1 MMKMLFGLSFLLA
14 FLCASCTAPQALKA
28 QSKLAMADIDGL
40 VIINNTES
48 DITEVKLIIA
58 ESTRQV
64 NVNRVL
70 PMSEFTT
77 AFQAK
82 EYRGHPAQLSW
93 RQNGATLVSRGI
105 TFYIPREVYKDKV
118 LTAFL
123 TISSDGQIRA
133 EAK

>member
-1 MMKMLFGLSFLLA
+1 MKVLFGLSFLIAL
-14 FLCASCTAPQALKA
+14 LCASCTAPQTSKV
-28 QSKLAMADIDGL
+28 QSKSAMADIDGL

-48 DITEVKLIIA
+48 DLTEVKLTIA

-70 PMSEFTT
+70 PMSEFAT

-82 EYRGHPAQLSW
+82 EYRGRPAQLSW
-93 RQNGATLVSRGI
+93 MQNGAAHVSRGI
-105 TFYIPREVYKDKV
+105 TFSLPREVYKDKE

-123 TISSDGQIRA
+123 TIGPEGKVRA
-133 EAK
+133 VAQ

>member
-1 MMKMLFGLSFLLA
+1 
-14 FLCASCTAPQALKA
+14 
-28 QSKLAMADIDGL
+28 MADIDGL

-48 DITEVKLIIA
+48 DITEVKLTIA

-70 PMSEFTT
+70 PMSEFAT

-82 EYRGHPAQLSW
+82 EYRGRPAQLSW
-93 RQNGATLVSRGI
+93 RQNGAAHVSREI
-105 TFYIPREVYKDKV
+105 TFFLPREAYKDKV

-123 TISSDGQIRA
+123 TISPEGKIRA